1 MNPTLIM
8 MFLIHVCIYMQNL
21 AENLKQI
28 TVFKTLGVSTVVPV
42 FISSQNKRR
51 KLTVHNG
58 LKLKRH
64 TSTARP
70 RSMNKVTTT

>member
-1 MNPTLIM
+1 MQYWGVTLRIITTDINV
-8 MFLIHVCIYMQNL
+8 LI
-21 AENLKQI
+21 
-28 TVFKTLGVSTVVPV
+28 FGPVSSVVPV
-42 FISSQNKRR
+42 FISSQHKRG